1 STTSTRGILP
11 IDPTSPAPA
20 DPLSVLPHIL
30 LFIVLLLAF
39 YPPPFRFR
47 RFLICTLVALLDW
60 RSTVSPWPP
69 NIDDTRPLKYGI
81 ASSWIFVLP
90 VVQTVLIH
98 LPEKDFWRLD
108 EEEVVSEL
116 REDGTVVKTHRPSP
130 PREWSWN
137 KLRWSVSL
145 FATPRA
151 VGWNFGGRKI
161 NSQREEIRRARLA
174 FSDTGGGAACKIDDE
189 MVKMKVQFPRA
200 QFVVVKLFR
209 AFVCYLVWDLVAVAN
224 RRVITPRG
232 EEWWSWEP
240 EIMVKILWLEIL
252 MGITVYVGMNMQ
264 FDVAAAIGVGLRLN
278 EPEDWPPLF
287 GSITDCYT
295 IANVWGKFW
304 HQYMRQVCQPC
315 LGTSHFLLTH
325 LNMLISRLPRCLH
338 IPQIPKH
345 SLVAYIFH
353 LLTAFAIS
361 TFFHA
366 LSVGTVAVGITPV
379 RGIIKNMAIFFMIQ
393 PFAAAFESL
402 ISTSYDK
409 FVVARLLSP
418 KLAPGRNVQRSSLD
432 GNTREAGTAVSDGDI
447 QDGHSIAPTI
457 TNNTTKTDIS
467 LIPSQHTIEGTEAS
481 SSGEETDAN
490 KDAERSQSRRMS
502 AVFWSAV
509 VGRMVGYIWVL
520 FWFYLTGQWFIRP
533 YIDVGIVEWGLP
545 FSFADWLL
553 LPEGCR

>member
-1 STTSTRGILP
+1 MSTVSTRGILP
-11 IDPTSPAPA
+11 VDPTSPAPA
-20 DPLSVLPHIL
+20 DPLSVLPYIL
-30 LFIVLLLAF
+30 LFILLLLAF
-39 YPPPFRFR
+39 YPQPFRFR
-47 RFLICTLVALLDW
+47 GIIICTLVALLDW

-69 NIDDTRPLKYGI
+69 NIGDTRPLKYGI

-90 VVQTVLIH
+90 VVERVLIH

-108 EEEVVSEL
+108 EEVVSEL
-116 REDGTVVKTHRPSP
+116 REDGTVVKSHRPSP

-151 VGWNFGGRKI
+151 VGWNFGSRKI
-161 NSQREEIRRARLA
+161 NAQREEIRRARLA
-174 FSDTGGGAACKIDDE
+174 LLDTGGGVAA
-189 MVKMKVQFPRA
+189 FA
-200 QFVVVKLFR
+200 
-209 AFVCYLVWDLVAVAN
+209 CYLVWDLVMVAN
-224 RRVITPRG
+224 RRVIAPRD

-240 EIMVKILWLEIL
+240 EIIFKILWLEIL

-304 HQYMRQVCQPC
+304 HQYMRQPC

-325 LNMLISRLPRCLH
+325 LNMLISRLPRCRH

-379 RGIIKNMAIFFMIQ
+379 RGIVKNMAIFFMIQ
-393 PFAAAFESL
+393 PFAAVFES
-402 ISTSYDK
+402 
-409 FVVARLLSP
+409 F
-418 KLAPGRNVQRSSLD
+418 
-432 GNTREAGTAVSDGDI
+432 
-447 QDGHSIAPTI
+447 
-457 TNNTTKTDIS
+457 
-467 LIPSQHTIEGTEAS
+467 
-481 SSGEETDAN
+481 
-490 KDAERSQSRRMS
+490 RSQSRRMS

-509 VGRMVGYIWVL
+509 VGRMVGYVWVL